1 MKTMSAVHQLEAEV
15 FRRLDEGLSVPVAME
30 SLFIGLRQIKRT
42 SDRETWKMVVSDCH
56 DHPLRLL
63 LHQDPCSSRAY
74 CKPRGYAGDAVMMD
88 YIYNWPNLT
97 HADRDVTPLGTE
109 IYGYTGDTPSSRAVR
124 ARRDVIAERLDEVA
138 ETIESPHILSVA
150 CGHLREAHLSR
161 AVEAGRFARYIAL
174 DQDRESLDVV
184 DSELKDSGIE
194 TMRESVTGILK
205 ERDELRGFDFIYSS
219 GLYDYLSE
227 PVARRLTELLFA
239 KLNPGG
245 RLLIAN
251 FQKDIKDLGYMETY
265 LSWFLIYRNESELI
279 SLLVSIPD
287 REIRYQRTFVEE
299 NENIAFMELI
309 R

>member
-1 MKTMSAVHQLEAEV
+1 MTTISDIHQLEDKV
-15 FRRLDEGLSVPVAME
+15 FGGLLEGSSVPFAME
-30 SLFIGLRQIKRT
+30 SLFTGLRRIKRN
-42 SDRETWKMVVSDCH
+42 SDRETWNMVVSACR

-63 LHQDPCSSRAY
+63 IHQDPCSSRAF

-97 HADRDVTPLGTE
+97 CADRNVTPLGTE

-124 ARRDVIAERLDEVA
+124 ARRDVIAERLDLVA
-138 ETIESPHILSVA
+138 ETTKSPHILSVA

-161 AVEAGRFARYIAL
+161 AVEARRFARYIAL

-184 DSELKDSGIE
+184 DCELKESGIE

-205 ERDELRGFDFIYSS
+205 ERDLLRGFDFIYSS

-251 FQKDIKDLGYMETY
+251 FQKDIKDLGYMEAY
-265 LSWFLIYRNESELI
+265 LN
-279 SLLVSIPD
+279 
-287 REIRYQRTFVEE
+287 
-299 NENIAFMELI
+299 
-309 R
+309 